1 MTIKIINFIEHDP
14 GVLFNKISEN
24 LKKKKNIILDFYS
37 LESLNYN
44 FLEESIG
51 KLLDSYTF
59 EALQFKIT
67 FRNVDV
73 GIKEMLAKIVKEK
86 SQ

>member
-14 GVLFNKISEN
+14 EVLFNKISEN
-24 LKKKKNIILDFYS
+24 LKKKKNIILDFHS
-37 LESLNYN
+37 LESLNYG

-59 EALQFKIT
+59 EALQFKIN
-67 FRNVDV
+67 FKNVDV
-73 GIKEMLAKIVKEK
+73 GIKEMLAKIIKEK
-86 SQ
+86 SL